1 MLNKIPV
8 SEMTYGET
16 YRNAK
21 YSVTTPSGY
30 VGIQIGVPNNEL
42 DALLAK
48 DGVNEA
54 CLMTAFNPLGQK
66 VDDNIN
72 ARANQALESSIQA
85 MSLPYYLGLG
95 QDPKGDWQEES
106 YLIMGIDIDGA
117 KQLGKQYQQNAF
129 VWIAKLSAPE
139 LVWLR

>member
-1 MLNKIPV
+1 MLNKISV

-54 CLMTAFNPLGQK
+54 CLMTACNPLG
-66 VDDNIN
+66 
-72 ARANQALESSIQA
+72 E
-85 MSLPYYLGLG
+85 G
-95 QDPKGDWQEES
+95 
-106 YLIMGIDIDGA
+106 
-117 KQLGKQYQQNAF
+117 
-129 VWIAKLSAPE
+129 
-139 LVWLR
+139 